1 MIFISSRYRKLGL
14 WREIIRFFNRV
25 WVLPQ
30 YFKDKNISIFKK
42 VLLMAMLVYVFSP
55 IDLLPD
61 PILGFGFVDDIV
73 LAIYAISKA
82 SHELDK
88 YIINKDSVDRKS
100 NEDVN
105 TSKIIDNVEY
115 EVKEDYDSN

>member
-1 MIFISSRYRKLGL
+1 
-14 WREIIRFFNRV
+14 
-25 WVLPQ
+25 LPQ
-30 YFKDKNISIFKK
+30 YFKDKNISILKK
-42 VLLMAMLVYVFSP
+42 VLLMAMLIYVFSP
-55 IDLLPD
+55 MDLLPD
-61 PILGFGFVDDIV
+61 PILGFGFIDDAV

-88 YIINKDSVDRKS
+88 YIINKDSVGRKS
-100 NEDVN
+100 NEDIN